1 VSRCNLPDRS
11 IQLAR
16 LHALLPLREPTR
28 WRAIC
33 SDVRGPQYEK
43 GYQSLHREARTLRVP
58 CPSLL
63 LALLLS
69 GLLTVAQSK
78 AGAESLMLPSAQW
91 VTPVQLIPVPTRHGP
106 GVRLEYGPPCL
117 AEAGTRLR
125 PLVHNFGR
133 QGFVLVQ
140 YQTPYTAP
148 AGHCPQGTLFFQ
160 PETELPHDAP

>member
-1 VSRCNLPDRS
+1 M
-11 IQLAR
+11 
-16 LHALLPLREPTR
+16 
-28 WRAIC
+28 
-33 SDVRGPQYEK
+33 
-43 GYQSLHREARTLRVP
+43 HREARTLRVP

-125 PLVHNFGR
+125 KLVHNFG
-133 QGFVLVQ
+133 QKGFVLVQ
-140 YQTPYTAP
+140 YKTPYTAT
-148 AGHCPQGTLFFQ
+148 AEHCPSGTLFFLSEKEATNTT
-160 PETELPHDAP
+160 PKSFR